1 MRTIGDV
8 EILTTAQPIEIGD
21 GPTSVLFC
29 HGFTGSPWSLKPWAE
44 QVAAAGYRV
53 SVPRLPGHGTTWQ
66 DMNVTGWRDWYSCVE
81 REYLRLRRESDR
93 VFVAGLSMGGA
104 LALRLAEKFPDDV
117 AGLMLVNPA
126 VQLKDPRLVALPVM
140 RKVIKGLPGVG
151 GDIKKLGADEFSYD
165 HTPLDALASSL
176 RLFADVRACLDLVV
190 APLILWRS
198 SIDHVVPMV
207 SKEVVLRNV
216 SSHDITDSVLTNSYH
231 VATLDNDAP
240 RIVAESLEFLNRLCG
255 P

>member
-1 MRTIGDV
+1 
-8 EILTTAQPIEIGD
+8 
-21 GPTSVLFC
+21 
-29 HGFTGSPWSLKPWAE
+29 
-44 QVAAAGYRV
+44 
-53 SVPRLPGHGTTWQ
+53 
-66 DMNVTGWRDWYSCVE
+66 
-81 REYLRLRRESDR
+81 
-93 VFVAGLSMGGA
+93 
-104 LALRLAEKFPDDV
+104 
-117 AGLMLVNPA
+117 
-126 VQLKDPRLVALPVM
+126 
-140 RKVIKGLPGVG
+140 VG

-231 VATLDNDAP
+231 VATLDND
-240 RIVAESLEFLNRLCG
+240 
-255 P
+255 